1 MIYKIKKKIK
11 KYWIKKGH
19 DFVLEKDI
27 RSSVPR
33 LTLSLKKGYWVD
45 ESVDI
50 YELINNEFEPD
61 KKFTKLRGA
70 VSSCLKY
77 NKKTSSFNI

>member
-1 MIYKIKKKIK
+1 MD
-11 KYWIKKGH
+11 KKGH
-19 DFVLEKDI
+19 DFVLVKDI

-33 LTLSLKKGYWVD
+33 LTLSLNKGYWVE

-61 KKFTKLRGA
+61 NKFTKIRRNTIKVFHFFQLIQI
-70 VSSCLKY
+70 LELNQY
-77 NKKTSSFNI
+77 NIFE

>member
-1 MIYKIKKKIK
+1 MD
-11 KYWIKKGH
+11 KKGH

-33 LTLSLKKGYWVD
+33 LILSLNKGYWVD

-50 YELINNEFEPD
+50 YELINNEFELD
-61 KKFTKLRGA
+61 NGILTLTKKEKIPENNHG
-70 VSSCLKY
+70 
-77 NKKTSSFNI
+77 